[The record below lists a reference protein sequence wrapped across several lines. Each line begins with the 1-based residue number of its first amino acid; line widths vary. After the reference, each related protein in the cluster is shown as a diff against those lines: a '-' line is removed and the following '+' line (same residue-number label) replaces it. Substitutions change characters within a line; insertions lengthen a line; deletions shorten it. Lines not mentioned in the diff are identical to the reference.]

1 MRKLVIGIC
10 MASTLVAPAIA
21 PASSPSGSRRASWE
35 KTRASWYKGRRGACG
50 PLRGHYAAHKTLPC
64 HTKLRVTR
72 GSHSITVEI
81 LDRGP
86 YAKGR
91 DLDLAKGAFEDLDSP
106 SKGVVTVKWK
116 KTGKRR

>member
-1 MRKLVIGIC
+1 MKKFVIAMC
-10 MASTLVAPAIA
+10 TATMLVAPAA
-21 PASSPSGSRRASWE
+21 TPAKPRRAPQSWE

-50 PLRGHYAAHKTLPC
+50 PLRGHYAAHRTLPC
-64 HTKLRVTR
+64 HTKLMVTR
-72 GSHSITVEI
+72 GSKSITVEI

-86 YAKGR
+86 YVRGR

-106 SKGVVTVKWK
+106 SKGVIAVKWK